1 LHSTI
6 NQVANAPSAS
16 TYTSVR
22 DAGQQNMVHTDAKV
36 HIIHKTYPTRAIR
49 QVMKPYQQSQT
60 TNNNPDTCR
69 NSLIKENIK
78 TMKHLFPNTNNHNDT
93 WKADQGRQLNN
104 NSNIDKNI
112 MNNEIITSKTRFS
125 SYITDLGKPSN
136 GSAISTLTAIVPPIA
151 QLNEEEQL
159 LLTQLDK
166 DIFTV
171 STPIDIQRLK
181 YITTGHPNKEFISY
195 ILDGLTNGFRYN
207 YKNKRHNNIEN
218 NLPSIKLNESAFIES
233 INRELTLGRIAGPY
247 KLGNLPVESYRINPC
262 GLVPKRDNQNEFR
275 VIHHHS
281 APRFDSVNDG
291 INKEDFSTSYENV
304 GHASKR
310 IRTFGKGCLLAKVDI
325 QEAYRILPVHP
336 IDQTLQG
343 FECDGNIYFDRRLA
357 FGNRASA
364 GIFCHFA
371 DLLA

>member
-1 LHSTI
+1 MAGCYNCPADNNHNNKQTFALHSTI
-6 NQVANAPSAS
+6 NQVANTPSAS

-195 ILDGLTNGFRYN
+195 ILDGLTNGL
-207 YKNKRHNNIEN
+207 NITSP
-218 NLPSIKLNESAFIES
+218 LHSS
-233 INRELTLGRIAGPY
+233 
-247 KLGNLPVESYRINPC
+247 
-262 GLVPKRDNQNEFR
+262 QN
-275 VIHHHS
+275 
-281 APRFDSVNDG
+281 
-291 INKEDFSTSYENV
+291 FSTSV
-304 GHASKR
+304 GEFVIRVFGTMKPCAAAHASW
-310 IRTFGKGCLLAKVDI
+310 
-325 QEAYRILPVHP
+325 
-336 IDQTLQG
+336 
-343 FECDGNIYFDRRLA
+343 
-357 FGNRASA
+357 
-364 GIFCHFA
+364 
-371 DLLA
+371 